1 MEYHYLQKFKVNL
14 SSSKAQQLSVYFILL
29 DVTNHGDM
37 TQNDLF
43 LLPDRETI
51 AEPIQNEDEGKYI
64 YINYCY
70 QHSLTWNFSL

>member
-1 MEYHYLQKFKVNL
+1 LDYNYLQKFKVNL

-37 TQNDLF
+37 TQNDVF
-43 LLPDRETI
+43 LLPDRETV

-64 YINYCY
+64 YINYSY
-70 QHSLTWNFSL
+70 LSSDI